1 MSPALAW
8 GLLGVAVFSLAV
20 WRSERDADRD
30 ERGQRGGAKGRGARN
45 NDIRWTRHHPNGNG
59 KRD

>member
-45 NDIRWTRHHPNGNG
+45 NDIRWTGHHS
-59 KRD
+59 D